1 MARDKVSNPLREPIA
16 NPRNGLSQVS
26 SFGFVFEDVEETFE
40 SCFLLS
46 FYLIVKGFD
55 MRSGL
60 SKNAK
65 LQIYIY
71 IYICIYDSRRRL
83 FVVPFF
89 LHGFHFQTARIP

>member
-65 LQIYIY
+65 LYNIYIY
-71 IYICIYDSRRRL
+71 IYICIY
-83 FVVPFF
+83 
-89 LHGFHFQTARIP
+89 INYMYI